1 MLYKSHLMANVAR
14 LVVYVYIIFSY
25 VCGRPINIFIFS
37 NQNGYVLIFHFY
49 AKPQTIYISSL

>member
-1 MLYKSHLMANVAR
+1 MANVAR